1 VKKIIYSSAL
11 MLGMLTAATVQ
22 AQETSYY
29 AGMGVGAV
37 SVDYKDS
44 AAGID
49 QKKASI
55 GAFAFLGA
63 DFNDYLALEMR
74 IGATGKDKQAYVGG
88 IERSFSSPPFLSLL
102 AKVKY
107 PVNPELDLF
116 VLGGMTRAKIKGK
129 MATAAG
135 VVTQNESKF
144 GASFG
149 VGTDYRVSDRIS
161 LGAEWVQYL
170 FPVNLSA
177 GSVFARGSQARMWGI
192 TGKVAYHF

>member
-1 VKKIIYSSAL
+1 MKKIIYSSAL

-22 AQETSYY
+22 AQETTYY
-29 AGMGVGAV
+29 AGMGLGTV

-49 QKKASI
+49 QKNASA
-55 GAFAFLGA
+55 GAFAYFGA
-63 DFNDYLALEMR
+63 DLNDYLALETR
-74 IGATGKDKQAYVGG
+74 IGATGKDKQTYAGG
-88 IERSFSSPPFLSLL
+88 IERSFSSPTFLSLL

-107 PVNPELDLF
+107 PVTPELDLF

-129 MATAAG
+129 MTTAAG
-135 VVTQNESKF
+135 VVTQNKSKF

-177 GSVFARGSQARMWGI
+177 GSVFTTGSKARMWGI